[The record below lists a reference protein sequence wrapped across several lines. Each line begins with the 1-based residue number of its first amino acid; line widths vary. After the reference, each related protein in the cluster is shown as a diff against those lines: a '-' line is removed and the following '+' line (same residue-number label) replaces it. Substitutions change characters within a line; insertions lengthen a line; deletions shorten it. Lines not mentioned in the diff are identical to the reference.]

1 MRVIS
6 RKRLKEFWETHPNAE
21 ISLLLW
27 YQRSCD
33 AEWQSL
39 VDMRKVF
46 PSADLVDYANYES
59 ALATSLR

>member
-33 AEWQSL
+33 IASGCIG
-39 VDMRKVF
+39 MI
-46 PSADLVDYANYES
+46 
-59 ALATSLR
+59 

>member
-1 MRVIS
+1 M
-6 RKRLKEFWETHPNAE
+6 
-21 ISLLLW
+21 LW

>member
-21 ISLLLW
+21 TSLLLW

-39 VDMRKVF
+39 VDIRKVF
-46 PSADLVDYANYES
+46 PSAD
-59 ALATSLR
+59 